1 MNKLFLKI
9 KTIFLVFIVT
19 ACSYKPIFIQKE
31 YSFEIKDVLF
41 VGDSEV
47 NRLIDNKLNLIKNK
61 KDNTKRQFDLSIE
74 TKKKKN
80 IISQDSKGDPLKYE
94 LIIIAKFEVKENG
107 NLILNRKIEQNNIY
121 NNASDKFELERSEY
135 IIIENIS
142 DKISEDIISSI
153 VNLDDN

>member
-1 MNKLFLKI
+1 MNKLFFKI
-9 KTIFLVFIVT
+9 KTIFLIFILT

-31 YSFEIKDVLF
+31 YSFEIKNVLF

>member
-1 MNKLFLKI
+1 MNKLFFKI
-9 KTIFLVFIVT
+9 KTIFLIFIVT

-31 YSFEIKDVLF
+31 YSFEIKNVLF

>member
-107 NLILNRKIEQNNIY
+107 NLILNRKIEKNNIY

>member
-1 MNKLFLKI
+1 MNKLFFKL
-9 KTIFLVFIVT
+9 KTIFLIFMVT

-31 YSFEIKDVLF
+31 YGFEISNILF
-41 VGDSEV
+41 VGDSEI
-47 NRLIDNKLNLIKNK
+47 NGLIDNKLNLIKNK

-107 NLILNRKIEQNNIY
+107 NLILNRKLEKNNIY
-121 NNASDKFELERSEY
+121 NNKSDKFELERSEY

>member
-1 MNKLFLKI
+1 MNKLFFKI
-9 KTIFLVFIVT
+9 KTIFLIFIVT

-31 YSFEIKDVLF
+31 YSFEIKNVLF

-107 NLILNRKIEQNNIY
+107 NLILNRKIEKNNIY

>member
-1 MNKLFLKI
+1 MNKLFFKI
-9 KTIFLVFIVT
+9 KTIFLIFIVT

>member
-1 MNKLFLKI
+1 MNKLFFKI
-9 KTIFLVFIVT
+9 KTIFLIFIVT

-31 YSFEIKDVLF
+31 YSFEIKNVLF

-80 IISQDSKGDPLKYE
+80 ITSQDSKGDPLKYE

-107 NLILNRKIEQNNIY
+107 NLILSRKIEKNNIY

>member
-80 IISQDSKGDPLKYE
+80 IILLVQVYL
-94 LIIIAKFEVKENG
+94 
-107 NLILNRKIEQNNIY
+107 
-121 NNASDKFELERSEY
+121 
-135 IIIENIS
+135 
-142 DKISEDIISSI
+142 
-153 VNLDDN
+153 VN